1 MSEPAQPSDQQSP
14 DDFAAQADQAPPGLV
29 AEFLDFLLHNKKWW
43 LTPII
48 IVLLLL
54 GILMVFGGS
63 VAAPFLYPF
72 F

>member
-1 MSEPAQPSDQQSP
+1 MNDPNKPNEDRAAEE
-14 DDFAAQADQAPPGLV
+14 FAAQADEAPPSLV

>member
-1 MSEPAQPSDQQSP
+1 MADPTKPPNGNAPG
-14 DDFAAQADQAPPGLV
+14 DFAAQAGEAPPGLF

-48 IVLLLL
+48 LVLLLL
-54 GILMVFGGS
+54 GILMIFGGS